1 MGLIAILPAFAM
13 NAGVMNAFAYFYG
26 GTSLLIMVGVV
37 LDTLQQVESYLL
49 NSEYDGLMKGGKIKG
64 RNVPN
69 APVSMPQTI

>member
-1 MGLIAILPAFAM
+1 M
-13 NAGVMNAFAYFYG
+13 NADINQGFAYFYG

-49 NSEYDGLMKGGKIKG
+49 NSEYDGLMKGGRMRG